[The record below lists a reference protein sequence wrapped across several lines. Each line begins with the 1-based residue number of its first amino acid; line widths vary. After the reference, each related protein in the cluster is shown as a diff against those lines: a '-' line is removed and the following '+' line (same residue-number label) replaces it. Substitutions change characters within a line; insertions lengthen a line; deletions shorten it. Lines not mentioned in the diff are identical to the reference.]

1 MVNSSYRIGLVG
13 PYACVLDKKNLF
25 CACRPQSV
33 VFFLACLRFV
43 SLFFVV
49 ESSGALLRR
58 YFSFSFLSNG
68 IMTGDKRRDQQQNW
82 TRRVATLLRD
92 MGSDEKWPH
101 ILGTVTKSRGVC
113 PVPPPEPNLPIPEV
127 YLDFFSKR
135 LGFAISPN
143 KGRRRLPL
151 DS

>member
-33 VFFLACLRFV
+33 VFFFACLRFV
-43 SLFFVV
+43 SLFFFV
-49 ESSGALLRR
+49 EFSGALLRR
-58 YFSFSFLSNG
+58 YFAYMFLSNG
-68 IMTGDKRRDQQQNW
+68 IMTDDTQRDQRHDW
-82 TRRVATLLRD
+82 ARRVANFLRD
-92 MGSDEKWPH
+92 MGSAEIWPH